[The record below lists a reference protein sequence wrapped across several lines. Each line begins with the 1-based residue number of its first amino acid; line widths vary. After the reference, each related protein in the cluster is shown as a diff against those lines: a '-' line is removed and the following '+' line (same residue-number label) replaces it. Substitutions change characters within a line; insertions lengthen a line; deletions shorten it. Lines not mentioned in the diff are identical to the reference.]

1 MKESVEIRISFSSLA
16 EWKLGMLSGL
26 LGLMESEVG
35 KVGITAIEENGV
47 KYQITRA
54 NAPWGEVIEVAYGEG
69 ESNGRVAIVV
79 KPKESDSP
87 IINFEPETTK
97 DRDELRRIWRAFTAI
112 KPRLVH

>member
-1 MKESVEIRISFSSLA
+1 M
-16 EWKLGMLSGL
+16 
-26 LGLMESEVG
+26 
-35 KVGITAIEENGV
+35 
-47 KYQITRA
+47 
-54 NAPWGEVIEVAYGEG
+54 VAYGEG

-97 DRDELRRIWRAFTAI
+97 DRDELRRIWRDFTAI